1 LFDKYIKQSIWMGSV
16 DLSKAF
22 RCSLYCLSVSERSEL
37 VINLEAKAV
46 GAGLVLELG
55 AVVVLVGGD
64 GPVVVD
70 LVLDLGLN
78 LLVLANAH
86 GSLQVGAIREL
97 KFSSEVGR
105 DGVALETLSTIGGA
119 VAHFMSGSNCGAPFS
134 DVSNAHKV
142 LLEVSTQEAGVVA
155 LGGEAELGPESLE
168 VLGVMLEVDAD
179 VVFAFV
185 GDVGA
190 LLVENFR
197 LLVVL
202 NMVL

>member
-1 LFDKYIKQSIWMGSV
+1 MGSV
-16 DLSKAF
+16 GLSKAF
-22 RCSLYCLSVSERSEL
+22 RCSLYCLTVSERSEL

-55 AVVVLVGGD
+55 AVVVLVGSD

-70 LVLDLGLN
+70 LVLDLGLS
-78 LLVLANAH
+78 LLVLTDAH
-86 GSLQVGAIREL
+86 GGLQVGAVREL
-97 KFSSEVGR
+97 KFSSEVAL
-105 DGVALETLSTIGGA
+105 DGVALETLCTVGGA
-119 VAHFMSGSNCGAPFS
+119 VAHFKSGCNSGAVFS
-134 DVSNAHKV
+134 DVSDAHEV

-168 VLGVMLEVDAD
+168 VLGVMLEVEAE

-185 GDVGA
+185 GDVGT
-190 LLVENFR
+190 LLVEDFR

>member
-1 LFDKYIKQSIWMGSV
+1 MSTIFGG
-16 DLSKAF
+16 LSD
-22 RCSLYCLSVSERSEL
+22 
-37 VINLEAKAV
+37 EAKAD
-46 GAGLVLELG
+46 E
-55 AVVVLVGGD
+55 
-64 GPVVVD
+64 
-70 LVLDLGLN
+70 
-78 LLVLANAH
+78 
-86 GSLQVGAIREL
+86 
-97 KFSSEVGR
+97 
-105 DGVALETLSTIGGA
+105 
-119 VAHFMSGSNCGAPFS
+119 
-134 DVSNAHKV
+134 V